1 MIQSVPRSTPTLPS
15 ENLSSLSCN
24 FISSRRHHCE
34 CWRMAR
40 IALQWSVEARSSGL
54 SAGHFSQR
62 VVDFALQLLDFGHG
76 FSIRSEAVLKTP
88 RAAWGSFQ
96 PGQSR
101 LAATRVATIVMTV
114 LHRGASRAGH
124 SRCRLLGRSLTGGEK
139 GGSKWWAGRSVPASA
154 ISSKKEGFTP
164 PIWGLCSHPTKQCP
178 HKVGREANGQ
188 PPLATATTGAARACT
203 P

>member
-40 IALQWSVEARSSGL
+40 ILFSGPLRQGHPVER
-54 SAGHFSQR
+54 GHFSQR

-164 PIWGLCSHPTKQCP
+164 PHLG
-178 HKVGREANGQ
+178 VV
-188 PPLATATTGAARACT
+188 
-203 P
+203 